1 MRSLELSLSSDV
13 LTELRPLDAGD
24 CFNLSLELIRTRL
37 AVLAASS
44 RQKWMF
50 RDTPLL
56 STSPAFLIPRSG
68 SDLDLLLSEESVLS
82 YTPPLVYSFLGTVG
96 MKDGELGQL
105 GFADPIEFGVPLPL
119 DSKPNDDDF
128 AK

>member
-1 MRSLELSLSSDV
+1 MSSLEFSLSSDV

-24 CFNLSLELIRTRL
+24 CFNLSLELMRTRL

-56 STSPAFLIPRSG
+56 KTSPAFLIPRSG

-82 YTPPLVYSFLGTVG
+82 
-96 MKDGELGQL
+96 
-105 GFADPIEFGVPLPL
+105 
-119 DSKPNDDDF
+119 
-128 AK
+128 